1 MRTFAALLVLS
12 AAPAFAQLHFGV
24 KGGAAFNDLVSPAG
38 NLESRFRKW
47 TLGPMAELDLPL
59 GLGAE
64 INALYRSTGYSAAQ
78 DFTAGSWEFPLL
90 ARYRFPGV
98 GVRPFV
104 GAGWSFR
111 SIGDIPR
118 FSAGSQGFIL
128 SGGVRINAV
137 LFKLSPEIRY
147 TRWNSGAEC
156 AVCVKASR
164 NQVEGLIGLF
174 F

>member
-1 MRTFAALLVLS
+1 MRSLAILCLLA
-12 AAPAFAQLHFGV
+12 AAPLSAQLHFGL
-24 KGGAAFNDLVSPAG
+24 KGGAALNDLVDASG
-38 NLESRFRKW
+38 NIESRFRRW

-64 INALYRSTGYSAAQ
+64 FNALYRSTGYRAAE
-78 DFTAGSWEFPLL
+78 DNTAYNWEFPVLVK
-90 ARYRFPGV
+90 YRFPGV
-98 GVRPFV
+98 GIRPYV

-111 SIGDIPR
+111 HIGDIPR
-118 FSAGSQGFIL
+118 FAAGSQGFVV

-147 TRWNSGAEC
+147 TRWGSGSPGPLS
-156 AVCVKASR
+156 VRSGQ
-164 NQVEGLIGLF
+164 NQIEGLIGLF

>member
-1 MRTFAALLVLS
+1 MRAILVLIVFAGS
-12 AAPAFAQLHFGV
+12 PLCAQLHFGV
-24 KGGAAFNDLVSPAG
+24 KGGAAFNDLVDTSG
-38 NLESRFRKW
+38 NVQSRFQKW

-64 INALYRSTGYSAAQ
+64 FNALYRSTGYTTGT
-78 DFTAGSWEFPLL
+78 DFTASSWEFPLIFK
-90 ARYRFPGV
+90 YKFPGV
-98 GVRPFV
+98 GIRPYV

-111 SIGDIPR
+111 NIGDIPR
-118 FSAGSQGFIL
+118 FAAGSQGFIL

-147 TRWNSGAEC
+147 TRWGSGSPNPLSI
-156 AVCVKASR
+156 VSGQ
-164 NQVEGLIGLF
+164 NQVEGMIGLF